1 MPDSSDT
8 PRPPVEGG
16 DPPTGIG
23 VDEWVAESGERRE
36 GHRGLTAPARRAF
49 DNLRP
54 GWRLA
59 IVALAAAA
67 VPCLVKPGGVR
78 IAIGI
83 LILAMLA
90 LGLNVVVGWAG
101 LLDLGFVAFFG
112 FGAYF
117 YAIVASEQLPAH
129 WPTWIA
135 LPIIVFFSG
144 ALGVLVSLASRRVA
158 GDYLAILTLFFS
170 LIFVELVRNFQRLP
184 FVSEDLDLT
193 GGPNGI
199 PGVDPWDFFGFK
211 INTFNRHY
219 YVLLVL
225 IVLLIVA
232 LHNLS
237 SSRTGRAWR
246 AVRDDVLAAEHMT
259 IPVNNMMLLAFATGA
274 AIAGFTGTIF
284 AAVTVGVFPT
294 SFTLVFLITVYSA
307 VILGGSGSIPGVLL
321 GALVIGY
328 LPELLRSPRLAGF
341 LFYFGLLIA
350 LVLLVK
356 PWQRLVAVIGGV
368 VVFGYAVRL
377 VAEAAWADATTGTA
391 AEGFISRLLDG
402 WVLILGEHAEIITN
416 VAFVTAIAGALAVT
430 VVKGWWQVAVLIP
443 TIYLGVL
450 VWENRLV
457 FQPSLTRQLL
467 FGALLVIMM
476 AVRPQGLLGEKRVEI
491 T

>member
-1 MPDSSDT
+1 MPESSDT
-8 PRPPVEGG
+8 PRPPVEGAEA
-16 DPPTGIG
+16 PTGIG
-23 VDEWVAESGERRE
+23 VDEWVAQSGERRE
-36 GHRGLTAPARRAF
+36 GYRGFTAPARRAF

-59 IVALAAAA
+59 IVAVAAAA
-67 VPCLVKPGGVR
+67 VPYLVKPGGVR

-144 ALGVLVSLASRRVA
+144 ALGVLVSLASRRLV

-184 FVSEDLDLT
+184 FVSEDLNLT

-246 AVRDDVLAAEHMT
+246 AIRDDVLAAEHMT
-259 IPVNNMMLLAFATGA
+259 MPVNNLMLLAFATGA
-274 AIAGFTGTIF
+274 AIAGFTGTVF

-328 LPELLRSPRLAGF
+328 LPEMLRSPRLAGL
-341 LFYFGLLIA
+341 LFYFGLLVA
-350 LVLLVK
+350 LVLLMK

-368 VVFGYAVRL
+368 VVFGYVVRL
-377 VAEAAWADATTGTA
+377 VAQAVWADATTGTA

-402 WVLILGEHAEIITN
+402 WVLILGENAEIITN

>member
-1 MPDSSDT
+1 VPDSSET

-16 DPPTGIG
+16 DVPTGIG
-23 VDEWVAESGERRE
+23 VDEWVAQSGERRE
-36 GHRGLTAPARRAF
+36 GYRGFTAPARRAF

-59 IVALAAAA
+59 IVAVAAAA
-67 VPCLVKPGGVR
+67 VPYLVKPGGVR

-117 YAIVASEQLPAH
+117 YAIIASEQLPAH

-144 ALGVLVSLASRRVA
+144 ALGVLVSLASRRLV

-184 FVSEDLDLT
+184 FVSEDLNLT

-225 IVLLIVA
+225 IVLLIVL

-246 AVRDDVLAAEHMT
+246 AIRDDVLAAEHMT
-259 IPVNNMMLLAFATGA
+259 MPVNNLMLLAFATGA
-274 AIAGFTGTIF
+274 AIAGLTGTIF

-328 LPELLRSPRLAGF
+328 LPEMLRSPRLAGL
-341 LFYFGLLIA
+341 LFYLGLLVA
-350 LVLLVK
+350 LVLLMK

-368 VVFGYAVRL
+368 VVFGYVVRL
-377 VAEAAWADATTGTA
+377 VAQAVWADATTGTA

-402 WVLILGEHAEIITN
+402 WVLILGENAEIITN

-457 FQPSLTRQLL
+457 FQPSLTRQLV

-476 AVRPQGLLGEKRVEI
+476 AVRPQGLLGKKRVEI

>member
-1 MPDSSDT
+1 VPDSSDT
-8 PRPPVEGG
+8 PRPPVEGA
-16 DPPTGIG
+16 DAPTGIG
-23 VDEWVAESGERRE
+23 VDDWVAQSGERRE
-36 GHRGLTAPARRAF
+36 DYRGFTAPARRAF

-59 IVALAAAA
+59 IVAGAAAT
-67 VPCLVKPGGVR
+67 VPYLVKPGGVR

-144 ALGVLVSLASRRVA
+144 ALGVLVSLASRRLV

-184 FVSEDLDLT
+184 FVSEDLNLT

-246 AVRDDVLAAEHMT
+246 AIRDDVLAAEHMT
-259 IPVNNMMLLAFATGA
+259 MPVNNLMLLAFATGA
-274 AIAGFTGTIF
+274 AIAGFTGTVF

-328 LPELLRSPRLAGF
+328 LPELLRSPRLAGL
-341 LFYFGLLIA
+341 LFYFGLLVA
-350 LVLLVK
+350 LVVLIK

-391 AEGFISRLLDG
+391 AEGFISELLDG
-402 WVLILGEHAEIITN
+402 WVLILGENAEIITN
-416 VAFVTAIAGALAVT
+416 VGFVAAIVGALAVT

-457 FQPSLTRQLL
+457 FQPSLTRQLV

-476 AVRPQGLLGEKRVEI
+476 AVRPQGLLGKKRVEI

>member
-1 MPDSSDT
+1 
-8 PRPPVEGG
+8 
-16 DPPTGIG
+16 
-23 VDEWVAESGERRE
+23 
-36 GHRGLTAPARRAF
+36 
-49 DNLRP
+49 
-54 GWRLA
+54 
-59 IVALAAAA
+59 
-67 VPCLVKPGGVR
+67 LV
-78 IAIGI
+78 
-83 LILAMLA
+83 
-90 LGLNVVVGWAG
+90 
-101 LLDLGFVAFFG
+101 
-112 FGAYF
+112 
-117 YAIVASEQLPAH
+117 
-129 WPTWIA
+129 
-135 LPIIVFFSG
+135 
-144 ALGVLVSLASRRVA
+144 

-184 FVSEDLDLT
+184 FVSEDLNLT

-232 LHNLS
+232 LHNLT

-246 AVRDDVLAAEHMT
+246 AIRDDALAAEHMT
-259 IPVNNMMLLAFATGA
+259 MPVNNLMLLAFATGA
-274 AIAGFTGTIF
+274 AIAGLTGTIF

-328 LPELLRSPRLAGF
+328 LPEMLRSPRLAGL
-341 LFYFGLLIA
+341 LFYFGLLVA
-350 LVLLVK
+350 LVLLMK

-368 VVFGYAVRL
+368 VVFGYVVRL
-377 VAEAAWADATTGTA
+377 VAQAFWADATTGTA

-402 WVLILGEHAEIITN
+402 WVLILGDNAEIITN
-416 VAFVTAIAGALAVT
+416 VAFVAAIAGALAVT
-430 VVKGWWQVAVLIP
+430 VVRGWWQVAVLIP

-457 FQPSLTRQLL
+457 FQPSLTRQLV

-476 AVRPQGLLGEKRVEI
+476 AVRPQGLLGKKRVEI

>member
-1 MPDSSDT
+1 VTDTDLPPDSPEDGRESA
-8 PRPPVEGG
+8 
-16 DPPTGIG
+16 GIG
-23 VDEWVAESGERRE
+23 VDQWVEQSDVRRK

-49 DNLRP
+49 DTLTP
-54 GWRLA
+54 GRRLA
-59 IVALAAAA
+59 IVAILAAT
-67 VPCLVKPGGVR
+67 VPYLVKPGGVR

-90 LGLNVVVGWAG
+90 LALNVVVGWAG
-101 LLDLGFVAFFG
+101 LLDLGFIAFFG

-135 LPIIVFFSG
+135 LPVIVFFSG
-144 ALGVLVSLASRRVA
+144 ALGVLLSLASRRLV
-158 GDYLAILTLFFS
+158 GDYLAILTLFFG
-170 LIFVELVRNFQRLP
+170 LIFVEIVRNFQRLP
-184 FVSEDLDLT
+184 FVSENLDLT

-199 PGVDPWDFFGFK
+199 PGVEPWEFFGFE

-219 YVLLVL
+219 YVLLGL
-225 IVLLIVA
+225 LVLLIIA
-232 LHNLS
+232 LHNIN

-246 AVRDDVLAAEHMT
+246 ALRDDVLAAEHMT
-259 IPVNNMMLLAFATGA
+259 VPVNNMMLLAFATGA

-294 SFTLVFLITVYSA
+294 SFTLFFLITIYAA
-307 VILGGSGSIPGVLL
+307 VILGGAGSIPGVLL

-328 LPELLRSPRLAGF
+328 LPELLRSPRLAGW
-341 LFYFGLLIA
+341 LFYFGLLLA

-368 VVFGYAVRL
+368 VVFGYVVRFIAGAV
-377 VAEAAWADATTGTA
+377 WPDATTGTS
-391 AEGFISRLLDG
+391 AEGLISGFLDG
-402 WVLILGEHAEIITN
+402 WVVIPGGHGDILTN
-416 VAFVTAIAGALAVT
+416 IAFVAAIAGALAVT
-430 VVKGWWQVAVLIP
+430 TVRGWWQVAVLIP
-443 TIYLGVL
+443 TIYLAIF

-457 FQPSLTRQLL
+457 FEPSLTRQLL
-467 FGALLVIMM
+467 FGALLVVMM
-476 AVRPQGLLGEKRVEI
+476 AVRPQGLLGTRPVEI